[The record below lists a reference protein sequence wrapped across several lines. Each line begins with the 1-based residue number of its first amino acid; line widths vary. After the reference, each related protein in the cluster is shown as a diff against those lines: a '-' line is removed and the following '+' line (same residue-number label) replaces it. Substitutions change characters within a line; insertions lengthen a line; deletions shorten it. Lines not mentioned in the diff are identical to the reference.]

1 MRTHGGGVAGSLH
14 RMPGASFRVLRIS
27 AICILLVTAAALHE
41 SWALQR
47 HSLLPER
54 SGQQQDS
61 AGAPGAAA
69 VAAQGEHADQQAQ
82 GLAPGPAALT
92 EPPGSGVP
100 LPGRAAEP
108 SPEAPHAEAAHD
120 AHDAHGPVLPEIS
133 PIPGVT
139 FVETMIKLMDYE
151 LNGRFLGWR
160 PNDIILGRFTD
171 NVNNYQLGVL
181 EAIRF
186 TTLRLKDSLTR
197 MGDADTYDPDL
208 ELAVNLFMNR
218 ATLFWF
224 PSAETSYNEAIDH
237 LKAFVEKLKSGKRN
251 FYYRVDNLKLLL
263 ASYKDLLGNVNRSLI
278 VSPR

>member
-1 MRTHGGGVAGSLH
+1 MTAHGGTVAGTA
-14 RMPGASFRVLRIS
+14 RRVSRIS
-27 AICILLVTAAALHE
+27 LRALQVAALCSIMVLGAVAQD

-54 SGQQQDS
+54 TRGHQTSGDAPTGPDAALREPAESADS
-61 AGAPGAAA
+61 GRQFQGPAPAP
-69 VAAQGEHADQQAQ
+69 
-82 GLAPGPAALT
+82 PGPAASSAT
-92 EPPGSGVP
+92 
-100 LPGRAAEP
+100 A
-108 SPEAPHAEAAHD
+108 EAPSAEHAAKPSDEAAQAEAAHD
-120 AHDAHGPVLPEIS
+120 AHEAHGVVLPEIS

-160 PNDIILGRFTD
+160 PNDIIIGRFTD

-208 ELAVNLFMNR
+208 ELALNLFMNR

-224 PSAETSYNEAIDH
+224 PSAENSYNC
-237 LKAFVEKLKSGKRN
+237 
-251 FYYRVDNLKLLL
+251 LLYT
-263 ASYKDLLGNVNRSLI
+263 SP
-278 VSPR
+278 SPRDS